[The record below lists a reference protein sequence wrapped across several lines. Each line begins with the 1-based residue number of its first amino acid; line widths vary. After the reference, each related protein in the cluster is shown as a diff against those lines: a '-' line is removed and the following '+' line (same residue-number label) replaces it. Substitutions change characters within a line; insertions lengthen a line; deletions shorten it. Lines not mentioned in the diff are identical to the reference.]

1 MGKKM
6 RNEMNSVIK
15 YVISAHTQ
23 YIYICT
29 YICAVKFNYT

>member
-1 MGKKM
+1 M

-23 YIYICT
+23 YIYIYICT